1 MSSFSELQVKARK
14 KILEQELKN
23 FEAKVTPN
31 RLARMNES
39 IETIMSND
47 LWNTVGGI
55 NFMTKL
61 NSATTEID
69 GNAKYIQENTY
80 QMRTATVEYHI
91 NTNRTNIQILN
102 QDSNGNI

>member
-1 MSSFSELQVKARK
+1 MASFTESQVKDKAETLLDR
-14 KILEQELKN
+14 LKT

-31 RLARMNES
+31 RLSRMNES

-47 LWNTVGGI
+47 LWNTAGGI

-91 NTNRTNIQILN
+91 NTNRNNIQILN

>member
-1 MSSFSELQVKARK
+1 MSSFTESQVIAKG
-14 KILEQELKN
+14 KILRDRLKT

-91 NTNRTNIQILN
+91 NMNRTNIQILN